1 MLIVTV
7 LRAKGDSVATIAPT
21 ATVRDLLGLLAEQRI
36 GAVVVTADDAIAGI
50 VSEHDVV
57 RRLADDGGALLDR
70 QVAEI
75 MTVDV
80 VTCTK
85 ETSVEDLARTMT
97 ERRIRHVPVVDADGA
112 LVGIVSIGDVVKS
125 RISELE
131 GEHDDLVGY
140 IGAAL
145 SRQPEGG
152 GGRIR
157 FSWTSV
163 AANRP
168 FRSWIDPRYTPRT
181 PAADTG
187 SSSMNNQSSAR
198 VGRWK

>member
-7 LRAKGDSVATIAPT
+7 LRAKGDFVATIPPT

-36 GAVVVTADDAIAGI
+36 GAAVVTSDDAIVGI
-50 VSEHDVV
+50 VSERDVV
-57 RRLADDGGALLDR
+57 RRLADDAGGLLDR

-80 VTCTK
+80 VTCSK

-97 ERRIRHVPVVDADGA
+97 ERRIRHVPVVGADGA

-131 GEHDDLVGY
+131 GERDDLVGY
-140 IGAAL
+140 IGA
-145 SRQPEGG
+145 R
-152 GGRIR
+152 
-157 FSWTSV
+157 
-163 AANRP
+163 
-168 FRSWIDPRYTPRT
+168 
-181 PAADTG
+181 
-187 SSSMNNQSSAR
+187 
-198 VGRWK
+198 

>member
-7 LRAKGDSVATIAPT
+7 LRAKGDFVATIPPA
-21 ATVRDLLGLLAEQRI
+21 ATVRDLLDLLAEQRI

-50 VSEHDVV
+50 VSERDVV
-57 RRLADDGGALLDR
+57 RRLADDGGALLDL

-112 LVGIVSIGDVVKS
+112 LAGIVSIGDVVKS

-131 GEHDDLVGY
+131 GERDDLVGY
-140 IGAAL
+140 IGA
-145 SRQPEGG
+145 R
-152 GGRIR
+152 
-157 FSWTSV
+157 
-163 AANRP
+163 
-168 FRSWIDPRYTPRT
+168 
-181 PAADTG
+181 
-187 SSSMNNQSSAR
+187 
-198 VGRWK
+198 

>member
-7 LRAKGDSVATIAPT
+7 LRAKGDFVATIPPA
-21 ATVRDLLGLLAEQRI
+21 ATVRDLLDLLAEQRI

-50 VSEHDVV
+50 VSERDVV

-112 LVGIVSIGDVVKS
+112 LAGIVSIGDVVKS

-131 GEHDDLVGY
+131 GERDDHVGY
-140 IGAAL
+140 IGA
-145 SRQPEGG
+145 R
-152 GGRIR
+152 
-157 FSWTSV
+157 
-163 AANRP
+163 
-168 FRSWIDPRYTPRT
+168 
-181 PAADTG
+181 
-187 SSSMNNQSSAR
+187 
-198 VGRWK
+198 

>member
-1 MLIVTV
+1 MPEMDPPLPGGTGGSR
-7 LRAKGDSVATIAPT
+7 LRSCSQDFPASPTAAAQAKTTIPPT

-36 GAVVVTADDAIAGI
+36 GAAVVTSDDAIVGI
-50 VSEHDVV
+50 VSERDVV
-57 RRLADDGGALLDR
+57 RRLADDAGGLLDR

-80 VTCTK
+80 VTCSK

-131 GEHDDLVGY
+131 GERDDLVGY
-140 IGAAL
+140 IGA
-145 SRQPEGG
+145 R
-152 GGRIR
+152 
-157 FSWTSV
+157 
-163 AANRP
+163 
-168 FRSWIDPRYTPRT
+168 
-181 PAADTG
+181 
-187 SSSMNNQSSAR
+187 
-198 VGRWK
+198 

>member
-7 LRAKGDSVATIAPT
+7 LRAKGDLVATIPPT

-50 VSEHDVV
+50 VSERDVV
-57 RRLADDGGALLDR
+57 RRLTDDGGALLDR

-80 VTCTK
+80 VTCSK

-112 LVGIVSIGDVVKS
+112 LIGIVSIGDVVKS

-131 GEHDDLVGY
+131 GERDDLVGY
-140 IGAAL
+140 IGA
-145 SRQPEGG
+145 R
-152 GGRIR
+152 
-157 FSWTSV
+157 
-163 AANRP
+163 
-168 FRSWIDPRYTPRT
+168 
-181 PAADTG
+181 
-187 SSSMNNQSSAR
+187 
-198 VGRWK
+198 

>member
-7 LRAKGDSVATIAPT
+7 LRAKGHFVATIPPT

-36 GAVVVTADDAIAGI
+36 GAAVVTSDDAIVGI
-50 VSEHDVV
+50 VSERDVV
-57 RRLADDGGALLDR
+57 RRLADDAGGLLDR

-80 VTCTK
+80 VTCSK

-131 GEHDDLVGY
+131 GERDDLVGY
-140 IGAAL
+140 IGA
-145 SRQPEGG
+145 R
-152 GGRIR
+152 
-157 FSWTSV
+157 
-163 AANRP
+163 
-168 FRSWIDPRYTPRT
+168 
-181 PAADTG
+181 
-187 SSSMNNQSSAR
+187 
-198 VGRWK
+198 